1 MDFIES
7 WWRMV
12 EEGQIGQMALV
23 GDVWYQIMDKRH
35 GVNELSGYE
44 GNEYFL
50 YSKSS
55 WIPQTW
61 IKDVKDKSDVLF
73 R

>member
-1 MDFIES
+1 M
-7 WWRMV
+7 
-12 EEGQIGQMALV
+12 EGQIGQMALV

-44 GNEYFL
+44 ENEYLL

-55 WIPQTW
+55 WIPQAW
-61 IKDVKDKSDVLF
+61 IKDVKDKK
-73 R
+73 